1 MFPVAKWGSQM
12 FDLAKLANS
21 CHVKWNKRSF
31 FLPPF
36 LISFCKAVLLLL
48 LFPFNCQLRW
58 GRRLSLTAQNDI
70 KPWLSF
76 WSDYNSLARQEIHTR
91 FAGYISCVYLE
102 RRNKKKSLAAQ
113 VPYYL
118 NAYVRRLRRGSY
130 TSVSSLGVRQKYSLH
145 LAYGY

>member
-1 MFPVAKWGSQM
+1 MFPMAKWGSQT
-12 FDLAKLANS
+12 FDLPKLANS

-31 FLPPF
+31 FLIPISHIFFAKPF
-36 LISFCKAVLLLL
+36 YSFCCFLLIARTRHAS
-48 LFPFNCQLRW
+48 FGEEDSRW
-58 GRRLSLTAQNDI
+58 LHKTTPNHG
-70 KPWLSF
+70 F

-102 RRNKKKSLAAQ
+102 RNKKSLAAQ

-130 TSVSSLGVRQKYSLH
+130 TSVSSLSAAGKNILCI
-145 LAYGY
+145 